1 MDAPRRDVVV
11 WDLPTR
17 IFHWTMVLLVAINLF
32 VISPKGGLHT
42 KIHFLAGY
50 AIASLLVFR
59 LAWGFIGSRRSR
71 FGDFVQPWPKLRA
84 YLARLMRFDPP
95 HSVGHNPVGGWM
107 ILGLLAMLLSMILTG
122 LLAANRRSA
131 GPLAYLMGGSG
142 ARLMGELHSL
152 LSSVLIAFIIVH
164 IGGVL
169 VEWLLSGENLIRA
182 MLNGRKRLPEAEA
195 ATEPAPAPIWRAAVL
210 LVVAA
215 AFGLWL
221 AFSTDY
227 ARTDS
232 TLGAPSGQTGAS
244 NQ

>member
-1 MDAPRRDVVV
+1 MDAPRRAVVV

-17 IFHWTMVLLVAINLF
+17 IFHWSMVLLVAINLF

-42 KIHFLAGY
+42 KIHFVAGY
-50 AIASLLVFR
+50 AIAGLLVFR

-71 FGDFVQPWPKLRA
+71 FADFVHPWPKLRA
-84 YLARLMRFDPP
+84 YLARLSRFDPP

-107 ILGLLAMLLSMILTG
+107 ILGLLAFLLSMTLTG
-122 LLAANRRSA
+122 VLAANRRSA
-131 GPLAYLMGGSG
+131 GPLAHWMGADG

-152 LSSVLIAFIIVH
+152 LSSILIALIVAH
-164 IGGVL
+164 IAGVL

-182 MLNGRKRLPEAEA
+182 MLNGRKRLPEVEA
-195 ATEPAPAPIWRAAVL
+195 ASEPAPAPIWRAAVL

-215 AFGLWL
+215 AFSLWL
-221 AFSTDY
+221 ALSTDY

-232 TLGAPSGQTGAS
+232 SLGTPSQTGAS